1 MDRRT
6 LIAGLS
12 AAAAWLSLSGCARL
26 VLTGRRHGN
35 GHMAALTT
43 PLSEQLAEL
52 ADPLFRDYS
61 TGRSVNALHSVMV
74 QKGVLS
80 PDRGVNH
87 QKVINLTRHEPI
99 VIYKGFYYT
108 QTELELYALA
118 YLHQDQNRSSIPQ

>member
-1 MDRRT
+1 
-6 LIAGLS
+6 
-12 AAAAWLSLSGCARL
+12 
-26 VLTGRRHGN
+26 
-35 GHMAALTT
+35 MAAPTT

-74 QKGVLS
+74 HKGVLS
-80 PDRGVNH
+80 RDHGVNH
-87 QKVINLTRHEPI
+87 QKLINLGRHDPL

-118 YLHQDQNRSSIPQ
+118 YLHQNQNRRGRT